1 MEKTIEEGMMSDCCC
16 NPGVG
21 KRPDIKDEPE
31 YDAYRPG
38 EVRLYGRPASCLPI
52 FTKNP
57 SEIDQLVERE
67 ISKNTVAGTNNKELS
82 ESIRRIFLDHVTK
95 NIVGATDENVTLAVI
110 DDECICSIP
119 IHLNINGNCC
129 DDGNY
134 IRSIGIIY
142 GYAYEGH
149 CYKLPKPQI
158 MFLPSHPKCIVK
170 SEHGCGCECGYDP
183 ALGYAVWQI
192 DKQKAVIALDIRSDN
207 LKTLVLDENI
217 PGNRSPL
224 AYAQSMSLAPQRYR
238 E

>member
-1 MEKTIEEGMMSDCCC
+1 MSDCCC

-21 KRPDIKDEPE
+21 KRPNTWGDPDYE
-31 YDAYRPG
+31 AYRPG
-38 EVRLYGRPASCLPI
+38 EVRLYGRPAICRPI
-52 FTKNP
+52 FTINP
-57 SEIDQLVERE
+57 DELDKLVESEISNKTIAGTDNKE
-67 ISKNTVAGTNNKELS
+67 ISQSVRRVLERHIRDSIIGAKGENIMLALFDGS
-82 ESIRRIFLDHVTK
+82 EY
-95 NIVGATDENVTLAVI
+95 
-110 DDECICSIP
+110 CSLP
-119 IHLNINGNCC
+119 VQLNIKDCCC
-129 DDGNY
+129 DGDGNY
-134 IRSIGIIY
+134 LNSIGVIY

-158 MFLPSHPKCIVK
+158 MFLPSHPKNIVK
-170 SEHGCGCECGYDP
+170 SEHGCECECGYDP